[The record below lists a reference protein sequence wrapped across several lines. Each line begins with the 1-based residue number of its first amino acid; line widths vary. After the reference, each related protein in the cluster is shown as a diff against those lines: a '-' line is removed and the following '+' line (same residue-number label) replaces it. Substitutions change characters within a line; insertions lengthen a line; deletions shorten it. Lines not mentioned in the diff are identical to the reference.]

1 MQRPL
6 LVTCIH
12 RIDLHGHS
20 VHRLG
25 RPSDMGVT
33 SSLVLAISCVRTS
46 VIVHAA
52 KERPITMQNESRRTM
67 RTLTVRSPSVSAG
80 TFRASFLYFYQ

>member
-20 VHRLG
+20 VDRLG
-25 RPSDMGVT
+25 RLSGMGLT
-33 SSLVLAISCVRTS
+33 SSLVLGIPCVRTS

-52 KERPITMQNESRRTM
+52 KGAPDNNAE
-67 RTLTVRSPSVSAG
+67 
-80 TFRASFLYFYQ
+80 